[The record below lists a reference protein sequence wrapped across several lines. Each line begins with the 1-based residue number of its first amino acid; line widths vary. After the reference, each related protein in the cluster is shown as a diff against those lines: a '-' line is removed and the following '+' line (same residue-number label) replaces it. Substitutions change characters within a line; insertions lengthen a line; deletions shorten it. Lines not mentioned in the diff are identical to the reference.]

1 MNRELAVWEGEG
13 GAVSA
18 PLLSSPPVQLS
29 GTPNQIEWAQR
40 IKRNVNAEFDRVAA
54 SFRVVAQKQFDG
66 RRADTE
72 EIIAILEEKR
82 AAVMSKEKAGYFIH
96 DWQEMNDQV
105 RRMIG
110 NDPRYRQIKA
120 RGKP

>member
-1 MNRELAVWEGEG
+1 M
-13 GAVSA
+13 
-18 PLLSSPPVQLS
+18 
-29 GTPNQIEWAQR
+29 
-40 IKRNVNAEFDRVAA
+40 AA